1 MLKRRIRVN
10 AALGAVLGLLALGTV
25 GYRVI
30 EGWPWFDCFYMTV
43 ITVAT
48 IGYGEPGG
56 ITVAGRLFTV
66 FIIFA
71 GVGVVGYAITVFT
84 QWIIQIELGS
94 MLGSRRIQNAMKK
107 ISDHFIICGAGRIG
121 LRVARELTASNVPFV
136 IVERDEALAER
147 LARDNMIVLSGDAT
161 AEEVLTE
168 AAIDRAKGLLCALPS
183 DAENVY
189 VALTARGLSPNLYIV
204 ARANDESAISKVRK
218 AGANRIISPI
228 VSGAHHIAQALLRPT
243 VADFIDLATKT
254 EGLDLVIEET
264 RLAPESVLVGKSLQE
279 SNIRADLN
287 IIVIVIFRES
297 GETLF
302 NPKGDIVFEEDDT
315 VIAIGGKSSV
325 EELAR
330 VAMSGRRAAR

>member
-1 MLKRRIRVN
+1 M
-10 AALGAVLGLLALGTV
+10 GGVLGLLAVGTV
-25 GYRVI
+25 GYRLI
-30 EGWPWFDCFYMTV
+30 EGWPWFECFYMTV

-56 ITVAGRLFTV
+56 LTVAGRLFTV

-71 GVGVVGYAITVFT
+71 GVGVVGYAITAFT
-84 QWIIQIELGS
+84 QWAIHMELDS
-94 MLGSRRIQNAMKK
+94 VLGSRRIQNAMKT

-147 LARDNMIVLSGDAT
+147 LARENLIVLSGDASV
-161 AEEVLTE
+161 EEVLTE

-189 VALTARGLSPNLYIV
+189 VTLTARGLSPDIYIV
-204 ARANDESAISKVRK
+204 ARANEESAISKVRK
-218 AGANRIISPI
+218 AGADRIISPI
-228 VSGAHHIAQALLRPT
+228 LSGAHQITQALLRPT
-243 VADFIDLATKT
+243 VADFIELATKT

-264 RLAPESVLVGKSLQE
+264 RLAPESSLVGKTLHE

-287 IIVIVIFRES
+287 IIVIVIVRET

-302 NPKGDIVFEEDDT
+302 NPKGDVVFAEDDT
-315 VIAIGGKSSV
+315 VIAIGGKGSV

-330 VAMSGRRAAR
+330 LAMTGRPAAR